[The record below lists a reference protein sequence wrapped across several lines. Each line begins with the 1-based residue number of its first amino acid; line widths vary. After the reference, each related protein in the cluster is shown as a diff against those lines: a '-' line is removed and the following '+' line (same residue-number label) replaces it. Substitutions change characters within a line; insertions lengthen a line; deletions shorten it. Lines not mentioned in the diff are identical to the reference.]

1 MPSPSALTISIPS
14 PPSTS
19 SVLPTVPQSSSE
31 IERELSSVRSLRRR
45 SGSASGSL
53 GTFDPDLPPTKDDL
67 EVASGLGM
75 ALPGTSLSPTRS
87 SPTSGVG
94 RGVGRGGSSPVDRR
108 GGQPFRTSEAADDDD
123 ESDRDAQLFWVP
135 AHLHPELAPSEFRA
149 FLKEHA
155 HAHAQEAEDAPPGAF
170 PSSSSSSSSAA
181 GALSQTT
188 GASPFASPVQRASS
202 LSRKR
207 SMLSRQYTPRAND
220 GVEAE
225 EHTPALP
232 ARTLSHRARNRS
244 SIYASPFATDE
255 EPGVSLMDLQ
265 KLEEMA
271 DEAAKSD
278 DPSALRSLLK
288 RSWSVNT
295 GSSRASLLSIAD
307 RLSALPWT
315 PADACFA
322 RRRCSS
328 PPQPMPTP
336 STAWP

>member
-1 MPSPSALTISIPS
+1 MPQT
-14 PPSTS
+14 
-19 SVLPTVPQSSSE
+19 SSE

-45 SGSASGSL
+45 SGSGSGTGSL
-53 GTFDPDLPPTKDDL
+53 GAFDPDLPPTKDAIEL
-67 EVASGLGM
+67 ATGLGM
-75 ALPGTSLSPTRS
+75 ALPGTSLSPIRTSPVSGSFPGGSSSNPGSRS
-87 SPTSGVG
+87 
-94 RGVGRGGSSPVDRR
+94 GSSPVDRR
-108 GGQPFRTSEAADDDD
+108 AGRTFAGPAHDDDD
-123 ESDRDAQLFWVP
+123 ETADRDAQLFWVP

-155 HAHAQEAEDAPPGAF
+155 HAHAQEAEEAQASPPGAF
-170 PSSSSSSSSAA
+170 PTSSASSSPSAA
-181 GALSQTT
+181 
-188 GASPFASPVQRASS
+188 PFGSPVQRASS

-207 SMLSRQYTPRAND
+207 SMLSRQYQPRPND

-225 EHTPALP
+225 PTPALP
-232 ARTLSHRARNRS
+232 SRRLSHRSNRS

-295 GSSRASLLSIAD
+295 GSSREFTLRS
-307 RLSALPWT
+307 R
-315 PADACFA
+315 
-322 RRRCSS
+322 
-328 PPQPMPTP
+328 
-336 STAWP
+336 